1 MRLFPPAANR
11 DTLTVAQLADLY
23 VAAYRKGRDSSRL
36 HYLSEWVERRAMA
49 RVRELD
55 ADRIAHP
62 NETGTHRE
70 AACESGASVVVI
82 ALREYVVR

>member
-1 MRLFPPAANR
+1 LPNWPTF
-11 DTLTVAQLADLY
+11 TLRRT
-23 VAAYRKGRDSSRL
+23 RKGRDSSRL

-62 NETGTHRE
+62 NETSTHCEVANIE
-70 AACESGASVVVI
+70 AG
-82 ALREYVVR
+82 

>member
-1 MRLFPPAANR
+1 
-11 DTLTVAQLADLY
+11 
-23 VAAYRKGRDSSRL
+23 
-36 HYLSEWVERRAMA
+36 MA

-62 NETGTHRE
+62 NETGTHCE